1 MSEEFFKALSMVE
14 TPVDNEPYYRLYYG
28 EDGRAIAVSMVDM
41 PGTYIDITKHEFE
54 TLRISQTRVVDGK
67 IKLIDNELKNML
79 KLTPDDDGEFITMP
93 NDMMIVSTTGDRYSI
108 KKYE

>member
-1 MSEEFFKALSMVE
+1 MSEEFFKALGMVDYPE
-14 TPVDNEPYYRLYYG
+14 VKEPSYRLYYG
-28 EDGRAIAVSMVDM
+28 EDGRAIAVSMVEM

-67 IKLIDNELKNML
+67 ITLIDTKPKNML
-79 KLTPDDDGEFITMP
+79 KLTSDDKGEFVTMP
-93 NDMMIVSTTGDRYSI
+93 NDMMIVATTGDRYSI